1 MIMVHPLSCL
11 YEVSFSVGEGH
22 GNQGSGFRPSHLTSH
37 DLGNPGLCSL
47 HPSHPA
53 HISATVVSSP
63 PLPEITSQPVRLP
76 VVAVVEVC
84 VLRHRHEDSVDCIV
98 GASQSYG
105 AHRHHRIVP
114 TPCLLPVPVFLY
126 PVEGAAHILLC
137 EQSAVWQHSQATQ
150 RHRVVAGELVNT
162 HWVVGLQSPFCKE
175 RHSFRHS
182 IDTIL

>member
-1 MIMVHPLSCL
+1 MFVASVPSCAHQC
-11 YEVSFSVGEGH
+11 YGSEQSSIPGEVTPQS
-22 GNQGSGFRPSHLTSH
+22 
-37 DLGNPGLCSL
+37 
-47 HPSHPA
+47 
-53 HISATVVSSP
+53 
-63 PLPEITSQPVRLP
+63 VRLP
-76 VVAVVEVC
+76 IVAVVEVC
-84 VLRHRHEDSVDCIV
+84 VLRYRHEDSVDCIV

-137 EQSAVWQHSQATQ
+137 EQSTVWQHSQGTQ

-175 RHSFRHS
+175 SALLPTQYRYHPVMAVVPTS
-182 IDTIL
+182 L